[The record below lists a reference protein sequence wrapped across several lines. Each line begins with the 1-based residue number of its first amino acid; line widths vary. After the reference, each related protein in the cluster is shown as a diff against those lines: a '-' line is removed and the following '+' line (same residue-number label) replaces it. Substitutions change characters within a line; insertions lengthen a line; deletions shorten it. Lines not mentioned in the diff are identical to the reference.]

1 MHSAS
6 GRMLQA
12 GSLCSPDSSLVLRR
26 PSFYFEVL
34 EVSLFK
40 VSHLQF

>member
-12 GSLCSPDSSLVLRR
+12 GSLCSPDSSLLLRR

-34 EVSLFK
+34 ELSLSK
-40 VSHLQF
+40 ISNQQF